1 MKTKPK
7 YPETIVYISKA
18 VWDGQTGGTATVT
31 DDREIIFDTP
41 KTYGGGG
48 EAVCP
53 DEMFVSAV
61 LGCLIN
67 TFLDFKR
74 KTMLELIDISLN
86 GEATAKFDSEGY
98 QIVGIKVQ
106 GKVVVDIDDIEY
118 GERAVEMMKK
128 YCHLTRSIKEC
139 IPIEYDI
146 LVTGKEME
154 D

>member
-7 YPETIVYISKA
+7 YPETIVYVSQA
-18 VWDGQTGGTATVT
+18 VWDGKTGGTTTVS
-31 DDREIIFDTP
+31 DDRQIIFDTP
-41 KTYGGGG
+41 KTYGGKG
-48 EAVCP
+48 EGVCP

-74 KTMLELIDISLN
+74 KTMLELINLSLK
-86 GEATAKFDSEGY
+86 GEAIAKFDSEGY
-98 QIVGIKVQ
+98 HIVGIKVE
-106 GKVVVDIDDIEY
+106 GTIVVDVDDIEY

-146 LVTGKEME
+146 QVTGEEIE

>member
-1 MKTKPK
+1 MKVKPK
-7 YPETIVYISKA
+7 YPETILYISQA
-18 VWDGQTGGTATVT
+18 VWDGKTGGTATVT
-31 DDREIIFDTP
+31 DDRQIIFDTP
-41 KTYGGGG
+41 KTYGGRG
-48 EAVCP
+48 EGVCP

-74 KTMLELIDISLN
+74 KTMLELIDMTLQ

-98 QIVGIKVQ
+98 KIVGIKVE
-106 GKVVVDIDDIEY
+106 GKVLVDVDDVEY

-128 YCHLTRSIKEC
+128 YCHLTRSIKDC
-139 IPIEYDI
+139 IPIEYNI
-146 LVTGKEME
+146 TVEGHEME